1 MVGAGDRDRLIE
13 IIPQMV
19 SKGRAGAPQYTG
31 GPSVKE
37 WAHWKIAKQDTR
49 YLNSSETLFAECT
62 FEIPYRSDV
71 DKTSRVK
78 FDGITY
84 DIVHTAEIGYR
95 DGLRIY
101 CRSQGAKTP

>member
-13 IIPQMV
+13 IVPQIA

-31 GPSVKE
+31 GPAVKE
-37 WAHWKIAKQDTR
+37 WACWKIAKQETR
-49 YLNSSETLFAECT
+49 YLNHTETLFSECT
-62 FEIPYRSDV
+62 FEIPYRTDV
-71 DKTSRVK
+71 DLAAKIR

-95 DGLRIY
+95 EGLRIY
-101 CRSQGAKTP
+101 CRAQGVKKP